1 MGWTATAAGISVVVP
16 KGTPIGTYQLTVQG
30 TNQGRTVSTNVSVNV
45 VVDMPTAKPPV
56 TSLLPGE
63 KLGPTT
69 LRVRV
74 SWPAATDPSSAIVGY
89 EVSQSTN
96 GGAWTSP
103 IATAG
108 GVLAANYTL
117 ALDTVYQ
124 FRVRAVDSAGNWSP
138 WAQAVGTSRIH
149 PVDDQSSSI
158 VRSKSWRTVSNSGAY
173 RLTLSGSAAAGAKIS
188 LRFTGHG
195 VAIVA
200 PRTSHLGKFKIY
212 IDGVYKVTVNQR
224 RVSYIGRQVVWAW
237 YSSAGGTH
245 TITMKAVGTGTYH
258 LVRLD
263 AFVVSR

>member
-1 MGWTATAAGISVVVP
+1 V
-16 KGTPIGTYQLTVQG
+16 GTYEMTVQG

-45 VVDMPTAKPPV
+45 VVDLPTAKPPV
-56 TSLLPGE
+56 TSMLPGE
-63 KLGPTT
+63 KLSPTS

-89 EVSQSTN
+89 EVSLSTN

-108 GVLAANYTL
+108 GVLAATYTL

-138 WAQAVGTSRIH
+138 WATAVGTSRIH
-149 PVDDQSSSI
+149 PLDDRSSSI
-158 VRSKSWRTVSNSGAY
+158 ARTRSWRTVTNSGAY
-173 RLTLSGSAAAGAKIS
+173 RSTLSGSASTGARMS

-200 PRTSHLGKFKIY
+200 PRSAHLGKFKVY
-212 IDGVYKVTVNQR
+212 IDGVYKATVNLKAS
-224 RVSYIGRQVVWAW
+224 SYVGRQVVWAW
-237 YSSAGGTH
+237 YTPAGGTH
-245 TITMKAVGTGTYH
+245 TITTKVLGTGTYP